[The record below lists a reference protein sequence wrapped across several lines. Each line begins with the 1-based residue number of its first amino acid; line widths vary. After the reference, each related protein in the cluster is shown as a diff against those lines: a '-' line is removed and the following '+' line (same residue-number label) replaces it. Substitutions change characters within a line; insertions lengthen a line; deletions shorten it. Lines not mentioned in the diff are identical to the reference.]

1 MMRILI
7 DETKIEL
14 FSHNDVSHVWRKKG
28 EAYNPKNTVPTVK
41 HGGGSIM
48 MWGCFGKN
56 NVHFLSKEEGKEKK
70 KFKFCICID
79 SLSSYVKIKVKNSS
93 IRKIGN
99 CLLSSFSSL
108 LFVFRYFA

>member
-41 HGGGSIM
+41 HGGGSI
-48 MWGCFGKN
+48 
-56 NVHFLSKEEGKEKK
+56 NVFFRKK
-70 KFKFCICID
+70 K
-79 SLSSYVKIKVKNSS
+79 V
-93 IRKIGN
+93 RKKRS
-99 CLLSSFSSL
+99 SSFV
-108 LFVFRYFA
+108 FVLIACPRM

>member
-28 EAYNPKNTVPTVK
+28 EAYNPKNTVSTVK

-48 MWGCFGKN
+48 MWGCFGRTM
-56 NVHFLSKEEGKEKK
+56 FIFFRKK
-70 KFKFCICID
+70 K
-79 SLSSYVKIKVKNSS
+79 V
-93 IRKIGN
+93 RKKRS
-99 CLLSSFSSL
+99 SSFV
-108 LFVFRYFA
+108 FVLIACPRM